1 MAEYLGTWPSKRGP
15 ICKIRPSEGCGRD
28 AVLLAVERRYDFPE
42 SGGYVGN
49 VSYML
54 SSRDNATTN
63 RGDIIGYFAVTQ
75 VVLLF
80 VVVAS
85 GLLR

>member
-1 MAEYLGTWPSKRGP
+1 
-15 ICKIRPSEGCGRD
+15 
-28 AVLLAVERRYDFPE
+28 
-42 SGGYVGN
+42 
-49 VSYML
+49 ML